1 VSGLLEFFASDLD
14 AMIGEL
20 PITVLHQ
27 GRSFTANRT
36 TLRRDNSLQDGGFMG
51 SVAMTLTAPYNSETQ
66 LVNLGDRVSIA
77 GAEFRVISAEL
88 AQDGVSVDFA
98 LEDINR

>member
-1 VSGLLEFFASDLD
+1 MSTLIEFLANDLD

-20 PITVLHQ
+20 PVTILHQ

-36 TLRRDNSLQDGGFMG
+36 TLRRDNNLQDGGFMG
-51 SVAMTLTAPYNSETQ
+51 SVAMSLTAPYNAATQ
-66 LVNLGDRVSIA
+66 QVNLGDRVSIS

-98 LEDINR
+98 LEDVNR

>member
-1 VSGLLEFFASDLD
+1 VSSLLEFFASDLD

-51 SVAMTLTAPYNSETQ
+51 SVAMTLTAPYNAETQ

>member
-1 VSGLLEFFASDLD
+1 
-14 AMIGEL
+14 MIGEL

-27 GRSFTANRT
+27 GRSFTATRT

-51 SVAMTLTAPYNSETQ
+51 SVAMSLTAPYNAETQ
-66 LVNLGDRVSIA
+66 QVNLGDRVSIA
-77 GAEFRVISAEL
+77 GAEFRVVSAEL

-98 LEDINR
+98 LEDVNK

>member
-1 VSGLLEFFASDLD
+1 MSTLIEFLANDLD

-20 PITVLHQ
+20 PVTVLHQ

-36 TLRRDNSLQDGGFMG
+36 TLRRDNNLQDGGFMG
-51 SVAMTLTAPYNSETQ
+51 SVAMSLTAPYNAATQ
-66 LVNLGDRVSIA
+66 QVNLGDRVSIS

-98 LEDINR
+98 LEDVNR

>member
-1 VSGLLEFFASDLD
+1 MSTLIEFLANDLD

-20 PITVLHQ
+20 PVTILHQ

-51 SVAMTLTAPYNSETQ
+51 SVAMSLTAPYNAATQ
-66 LVNLGDRVSIA
+66 QVNLGDRVSIS

-98 LEDINR
+98 LEDVNR